1 MNSIDRKAQDQKE
14 SPSAPEGWK
23 KEIKKRKSGKTKG
36 KYDVYFYSPDQ
47 KKFRSKISIQRYIK
61 DNDLELELNSFDF
74 TVPESYKSSLKKT
87 VPEDSTEVNNND
99 EQISLTNKAE
109 FEQDLKS
116 CDSVENDGISAE
128 EMPSK
133 DNSMQ
138 ENNDE
143 EKKNILTN
151 KDKCKQDLKSCDCV
165 QNYGISTEE
174 IPFEDNSMQE
184 SNYEENIL
192 SNKDECKQDLKTRD
206 SVQNYSISVT
216 EIPFE
221 GNAMQESNHEEN
233 ILTNKDEYKQDL
245 ENCNSIENFGVCCE
259 EITIKDNSK
268 HENNMKK
275 CSETDCGT
283 TKSTNIFEGH
293 HENVSTD
300 DSKTR
305 IKSSKQSSPY
315 FSMKCS
321 NKGALAPKYFRK
333 RIPKWVPPRSPYNL
347 IQEDLYHDPWKMLIA
362 TICLQKTTGKS
373 VKKILADFFS
383 TFPTP
388 EAVLASQPAEISKFL
403 EPLGLQDK
411 KAKIILRFSDEY
423 INKNWKYPSE
433 LHGIGKYGND
443 SFRIFCVKEWKQV
456 NPRDHMLEKYHNWLK
471 STFR

>member
-138 ENNDE
+138 EN
-143 EKKNILTN
+143 
-151 KDKCKQDLKSCDCV
+151 
-165 QNYGISTEE
+165 
-174 IPFEDNSMQE
+174 
-184 SNYEENIL
+184 NYEENIL